1 MSKSIRRLTSFVLLM
16 FLTLFAFATNI
27 QVFQA
32 DSLVGDGRNV
42 RASYDSYKTLR
53 GTILIDSNPIAS
65 SYEVDDNFRYQREY
79 SSEVYSH
86 LTGYFSLFQGST
98 GVEREMTN
106 FLSGQS
112 SAQFFDQIN
121 AVLSGTPISGANVEL
136 TIDDELQ
143 QAAWK
148 ALGNNKGSVVAIDPK
163 TGEIKALVSKPGFD
177 ANLLASHSFASSSS
191 AYEELLTDPNDPLV
205 NRAISGDQYHPGS
218 VFKMVV
224 AAAAFESGRFD
235 PDTEF
240 ENPNFLPLPGSIST
254 VQNANDSTCGE
265 TETVTLRTAFVKS
278 CNIPFAELG
287 MQLGADELRVQSELF
302 GFGRTVE
309 IPMPVSQSIFPEQLN
324 QPQTALVSFG
334 QYDLRSTPLQ
344 MAMVTSAIANQG
356 IIYSPQLID
365 RVVSNN
371 LELLSD
377 PAPQVFGSPISQS
390 TAGLITQMM
399 FESVEVG
406 AAGNAKIPGM
416 AVAGKTGTAENGIGQ
431 PFTYWFTGFAPAENP
446 ELVVTVVVEGED
458 QLSTGNSIS
467 APIGRKLLE
476 SVR

>member
-16 FLTLFAFATNI
+16 FLTLFAFATSI

-98 GVEREMTN
+98 GVEREMSN

-163 TGEIKALVSKPGFD
+163 TGEIKALVSKPAFD

-458 QLSTGNSIS
+458 QSSTGNSLS

>member
-254 VQNANDSTCGE
+254 VQNANDSTCGD
-265 TETVTLRTAFVKS
+265 TDTVTLRTAFVKS

-309 IPMPVSQSIFPEQLN
+309 IPMPVSQSVFPEQLN

>member
-16 FLTLFAFATNI
+16 FLTLFAFATGI

-53 GTILIDSNPIAS
+53 GTILVESNPIAS

-98 GVEREMTN
+98 GIEREMSN

-121 AVLSGTPISGANVEL
+121 AVLSGTPVSGANVEL

-143 QAAWK
+143 QEAWK
-148 ALGNNKGSVVAIDPK
+148 ALGDNKGSVIAIDPK

-218 VFKMVV
+218 VFKLVV
-224 AAAAFESGRFD
+224 AAAAFENGGFD

-240 ENPNFLPLPGSIST
+240 ENPDFLPLPGSIS
-254 VQNANDSTCGE
+254 VVRNANDSTCGE
-265 TETVTLRTAFVKS
+265 NPTVTLREAFIKS

-287 MQLGADELRVQSELF
+287 MRLGADELRVQSELF

-309 IPMPVSQSIFPEQLN
+309 IPMPVSASIFPEQLN

-344 MAMVTSAIANQG
+344 MAMVTSAVANQG
-356 IIYSPQLID
+356 IIHSPQLID

-377 PAPQVFGSPISQS
+377 PEPQVFGSPISQS

-399 FESVEVG
+399 FDSVEVG

-416 AVAGKTGTAENGIGQ
+416 AVAGKTGTAENGLGQ
-431 PFTYWFTGFAPAENP
+431 PYTYWFTGFAPAENP

-458 QLSTGNSIS
+458 QSFRGNTIA
-467 APIGRKLLE
+467 APIGRQLLE

>member
-16 FLTLFAFATNI
+16 FLTLFAFATSI

-98 GVEREMTN
+98 GVEREMSN

-458 QLSTGNSIS
+458 QSSTGNSIS

>member
-1 MSKSIRRLTSFVLLM
+1 MSKSIRRLTSFILIM
-16 FLTLFAFATNI
+16 FLTLFAFATGI

-32 DSLVGDGRNV
+32 DSLVSDGRNV
-42 RASYDSYKTLR
+42 RVSYDSYKTLR
-53 GTILIDSNPIAS
+53 GTILVESNPIAS
-65 SYEVDDNFRYQREY
+65 SFEVDDNFRYQREY
-79 SSEVYSH
+79 ESDVYSH

-98 GVEREMTN
+98 GIEREMSN

-136 TIDDELQ
+136 TIDGDLQ
-143 QAAWK
+143 QEAWD
-148 ALGNNKGSVVAIDPK
+148 ALGNNKGSVIAIDPK

-177 ANLLASHSFASSSS
+177 ANLLASHSFSSSSS
-191 AYEELLTDPNDPLV
+191 AYEELLTDPDDPLI
-205 NRAISGDQYHPGS
+205 NRSISGDQYHPGS

-240 ENPNFLPLPGSIST
+240 ENPDFLRLPGSFSRI
-254 VQNANDSTCGE
+254 QNANDSTCGE
-265 TETVTLRTAFVKS
+265 GETVTLRTAFVRS

-287 MQLGADELRVQSELF
+287 MQLGEDELRVQSELF
-302 GFGRTVE
+302 GFGRSVN
-309 IPMPVSQSIFPEQLN
+309 IPMPVSRSIFPEDLN
-324 QPQTALVSFG
+324 QAQTALVSFG
-334 QYDLRSTPLQ
+334 QYDLRSTPMQ

-377 PAPQVFGSPISQS
+377 PQPQVFGSPISQS
-390 TAGLITQMM
+390 TAGLLTQMM

-416 AVAGKTGTAENGIGQ
+416 AVAGKTGTAENGLGQ

-446 ELVVTVVVEGED
+446 ELVVTVVVEGVD
-458 QLSTGNSIS
+458 QSATGNSIA

>member
-1 MSKSIRRLTSFVLLM
+1 MTAIKPLEGPFCE
-16 FLTLFAFATNI
+16 
-27 QVFQA
+27 
-32 DSLVGDGRNV
+32 
-42 RASYDSYKTLR
+42 
-53 GTILIDSNPIAS
+53 SNPIAS
-65 SYEVDDNFRYQREY
+65 SFEVDDNFRYQREY
-79 SSEVYSH
+79 QSEVYSH

-98 GVEREMTN
+98 GIEREMSN

-112 SAQFFDQIN
+112 SEQFFDQIN

-136 TIDDELQ
+136 TIDADLQ
-143 QAAWK
+143 QRAWD
-148 ALGNNKGSVVAIDPK
+148 ALGNNRGAVVAIDPK

-191 AYEELLTDPNDPLV
+191 AYEDLLTDPDDPLV
-205 NRAISGDQYHPGS
+205 NRALSGDQYHPGS

-224 AAAAFESGRFD
+224 AAAAFENGNYS

-240 ENPNFLPLPGSIST
+240 ENPDFLRLPGT
-254 VQNANDSTCGE
+254 FTNVTNANDSTCGDE
-265 TETVTLRTAFVKS
+265 ETVTLRTAFVRS

-287 MQLGADELRVQSELF
+287 MQLGSDELRVQSELF
-302 GFGRTVE
+302 GFSRSVD
-309 IPMPVSQSIFPEQLN
+309 IPMPVSASIFPEELN

-334 QYDLRSTPLQ
+334 QYDLRSTPIQ
-344 MAMVTSAIANQG
+344 MAMVTQAIANQG

-377 PAPQVFGSPISQS
+377 PQPQVFGSPISQS

-416 AVAGKTGTAENGIGQ
+416 AVAGKTGTAENGVGQ

-458 QLSTGNSIS
+458 QSSSGNASA
-467 APIGRKLLE
+467 APIGKRILE
-476 SVR
+476 TVR

>member
-1 MSKSIRRLTSFVLLM
+1 
-16 FLTLFAFATNI
+16 
-27 QVFQA
+27 
-32 DSLVGDGRNV
+32 
-42 RASYDSYKTLR
+42 
-53 GTILIDSNPIAS
+53 
-65 SYEVDDNFRYQREY
+65 
-79 SSEVYSH
+79 
-86 LTGYFSLFQGST
+86 
-98 GVEREMTN
+98 
-106 FLSGQS
+106 
-112 SAQFFDQIN
+112 
-121 AVLSGTPISGANVEL
+121 
-136 TIDDELQ
+136 
-143 QAAWK
+143 
-148 ALGNNKGSVVAIDPK
+148 
-163 TGEIKALVSKPGFD
+163 
-177 ANLLASHSFASSSS
+177 
-191 AYEELLTDPNDPLV
+191 
-205 NRAISGDQYHPGS
+205 
-218 VFKMVV
+218 
-224 AAAAFESGRFD
+224 
-235 PDTEF
+235 
-240 ENPNFLPLPGSIST
+240 
-254 VQNANDSTCGE
+254 
-265 TETVTLRTAFVKS
+265 
-278 CNIPFAELG
+278 
-287 MQLGADELRVQSELF
+287 
-302 GFGRTVE
+302 
-309 IPMPVSQSIFPEQLN
+309 MPVSQSIFPEQLN

-458 QLSTGNSIS
+458 RSSTGNSIS

>member
-16 FLTLFAFATNI
+16 FLTLFAFATSI

-98 GVEREMTN
+98 GVEREMSN

-406 AAGNAKIPGM
+406 AAGNAKIQGM

-458 QLSTGNSIS
+458 RSSTGNSIS

>member
-16 FLTLFAFATNI
+16 FLTLFAFATSI

-98 GVEREMTN
+98 GVEREMSN

-446 ELVVTVVVEGED
+446 ELVVTVVIEGED

>member
-1 MSKSIRRLTSFVLLM
+1 MSKSIRRLTSFILIM
-16 FLTLFAFATNI
+16 FLTLFAFATGI

-32 DSLVGDGRNV
+32 DSLISDGRNV
-42 RASYDSYKTLR
+42 RVSYDSYKTLR
-53 GTILIDSNPIAS
+53 GTILVESNPIAS
-65 SYEVDDNFRYQREY
+65 SFEVDDNFRYQRQYE
-79 SSEVYSH
+79 SEVYSH

-98 GVEREMTN
+98 GIEREMSN

-136 TIDDELQ
+136 TIDGDLQ
-143 QAAWK
+143 QEAWD
-148 ALGNNKGSVVAIDPK
+148 ALGNNKGSVIAIDPK
-163 TGEIKALVSKPGFD
+163 SGEIKALVSKPGFD
-177 ANLLASHSFASSSS
+177 ANLLASHSFSSSSS
-191 AYEELLTDPNDPLV
+191 AYEELLTDPDDPLI
-205 NRAISGDQYHPGS
+205 NRSISGDQYHPGS

-235 PDTEF
+235 PDSEF
-240 ENPNFLPLPGSIST
+240 ENPDFLRLPGSFSRI
-254 VQNANDSTCGE
+254 QNANDSTCGE
-265 TETVTLRTAFVKS
+265 GETVTLRTAFVKS

-302 GFGRTVE
+302 GFGRSVD
-309 IPMPVSQSIFPEQLN
+309 IPMPVSASIFPEDLN
-324 QPQTALVSFG
+324 EAQTALVSFG
-334 QYDLRSTPLQ
+334 QYDLRSTPMQ

-390 TAGLITQMM
+390 TAGLLTQMM

-416 AVAGKTGTAENGIGQ
+416 AVAGKTGTAENGLGE
-431 PFTYWFTGFAPAENP
+431 PYTYWFTGFAPAENP
-446 ELVVTVVVEGED
+446 ELVVTVVVEGVD
-458 QLSTGNSIS
+458 QSATGNSLA

>member
-1 MSKSIRRLTSFVLLM
+1 MSKSIRRLTSFILIM
-16 FLTLFAFATNI
+16 FLTLFAFATGI

-32 DSLVGDGRNV
+32 DSLVSDGRNV
-42 RASYDSYKTLR
+42 RVSYDSYKTLR
-53 GTILIDSNPIAS
+53 GTILVESNPIAS
-65 SYEVDDNFRYQREY
+65 SFEVDDNFRYQREY
-79 SSEVYSH
+79 QSEVYSH

-98 GVEREMTN
+98 GIEREMSN

-136 TIDDELQ
+136 TIDDDLQ
-143 QAAWK
+143 QAAWD
-148 ALGNNKGSVVAIDPK
+148 ALGNNKGSVIAIDPK
-163 TGEIKALVSKPGFD
+163 SGEIKALVSKPGFD
-177 ANLLASHSFASSSS
+177 ANLLASHSFSSSSS
-191 AYEELLTDPNDPLV
+191 AYEELLTDPDDPLI
-205 NRAISGDQYHPGS
+205 NRSISGDQYHPGS
-218 VFKMVV
+218 VFKLVV

-240 ENPNFLPLPGSIST
+240 DNPDFLRLPGSFSR

-265 TETVTLRTAFVKS
+265 GETVTLRTAFVKS

-302 GFGRTVE
+302 GFGRDVD
-309 IPMPVSQSIFPEQLN
+309 IPMPVSRSIFPEELN
-324 QPQTALVSFG
+324 EAQTALVSFG
-334 QYDLRSTPLQ
+334 QYDLRSTPMQ

-377 PAPQVFGSPISQS
+377 PEPQVFGSPISQS
-390 TAGLITQMM
+390 TAGLLTQMM

-416 AVAGKTGTAENGIGQ
+416 AVAGKTGTAENGLGQ
-431 PFTYWFTGFAPAENP
+431 PYTYWFTGFAPAENP
-446 ELVVTVVVEGED
+446 ELVVTVVVEGVD
-458 QLSTGNSIS
+458 QLATGNSMA

>member
-16 FLTLFAFATNI
+16 FLTLFAFATSI

-98 GVEREMTN
+98 GVEREMSN

-458 QLSTGNSIS
+458 RSSTGNSIS

>member
-1 MSKSIRRLTSFVLLM
+1 M
-16 FLTLFAFATNI
+16 FLTLFAFATSI

-98 GVEREMTN
+98 GVEREMSN

-458 QLSTGNSIS
+458 RSSTGNSIS

>member
-1 MSKSIRRLTSFVLLM
+1 M
-16 FLTLFAFATNI
+16 FLTLLAFATGI

-32 DSLVGDGRNV
+32 ETLVSDGRNV

-53 GTILIDSNPIAS
+53 GTILVESNPIAS
-65 SYEVDDNFRYQREY
+65 SFEVDDNFRYQREY
-79 SSEVYSH
+79 QSEVYSH

-98 GVEREMTN
+98 GIEREMSN

-112 SAQFFDQIN
+112 SEQFFDQIN

-136 TIDDELQ
+136 TIDADLQ
-143 QAAWK
+143 QRAWD
-148 ALGNNKGSVVAIDPK
+148 ALGNNRGAVVAIDPK

-191 AYEELLTDPNDPLV
+191 AYEDLLTDPDDPLV
-205 NRAISGDQYHPGS
+205 NRALSGDQYHPGS

-224 AAAAFESGRFD
+224 AAAAFENGNYS

-240 ENPNFLPLPGSIST
+240 ENPDFLRLPGT
-254 VQNANDSTCGE
+254 FTNVTNANDSTCGDE
-265 TETVTLRTAFVKS
+265 ETVTLRTAFVRS

-287 MQLGADELRVQSELF
+287 MQLGSDELRVQSELF
-302 GFGRTVE
+302 GFSRSVD
-309 IPMPVSQSIFPEQLN
+309 IPMPVSASIFPEELN

-334 QYDLRSTPLQ
+334 QYDLRSTPIQ
-344 MAMVTSAIANQG
+344 MAMVTQAIANQG

-377 PAPQVFGSPISQS
+377 PQPQVFGSPISQS

-416 AVAGKTGTAENGIGQ
+416 AVAGKTGTAENGVGQ

-458 QLSTGNSIS
+458 QSSSGNASA
-467 APIGRKLLE
+467 APIGKRILE
-476 SVR
+476 TVR

>member
-1 MSKSIRRLTSFVLLM
+1 MSKSIRRLTSFILIM
-16 FLTLFAFATNI
+16 FLTLFAFATGI

-32 DSLVGDGRNV
+32 DSLISDGRNV
-42 RASYDSYKTLR
+42 RVSYDSYKTLR
-53 GTILIDSNPIAS
+53 GTILVESNPIAS
-65 SYEVDDNFRYQREY
+65 SFEVDDNFRYQRQYE
-79 SSEVYSH
+79 SEVYSH

-98 GVEREMTN
+98 GIEREMSN

-136 TIDDELQ
+136 TIDGDLQ
-143 QAAWK
+143 QEAWD
-148 ALGNNKGSVVAIDPK
+148 ALGNNKGSVIAIDPK
-163 TGEIKALVSKPGFD
+163 SGEIKALVSKPGFD
-177 ANLLASHSFASSSS
+177 ANLLASHSFSSSSS
-191 AYEELLTDPNDPLV
+191 AYEELLTDPDDPLI
-205 NRAISGDQYHPGS
+205 NRSISGDQYHPGS

-235 PDTEF
+235 PDSEF
-240 ENPNFLPLPGSIST
+240 ENPDFLRLPGSFSRI
-254 VQNANDSTCGE
+254 QNANDSTCGE
-265 TETVTLRTAFVKS
+265 GETVTLRTAFVKS

-302 GFGRTVE
+302 GFGRSVD
-309 IPMPVSQSIFPEQLN
+309 IPMPVSASIFPADLN
-324 QPQTALVSFG
+324 EAQTALVSFG
-334 QYDLRSTPLQ
+334 QYDLRSTPMQ

-390 TAGLITQMM
+390 TAGLLTQMM

-416 AVAGKTGTAENGIGQ
+416 AVAGKTGTAENGLGQ
-431 PFTYWFTGFAPAENP
+431 PYTYWFTGFAPAENP
-446 ELVVTVVVEGED
+446 ELVVTVVVEGVD
-458 QLSTGNSIS
+458 QSATGNSLA

>member
-16 FLTLFAFATNI
+16 FLTLFAFATGI

-32 DSLVGDGRNV
+32 DSLVGDGRNI

-53 GTILIDSNPIAS
+53 GTILVESNPIAS

-79 SSEVYSH
+79 FSEVYSH

-98 GVEREMTN
+98 GIEREMSN

-121 AVLSGTPISGANVEL
+121 AVLSGTPVSGANVEL

-143 QAAWK
+143 QEAWE
-148 ALGNNKGSVVAIDPK
+148 ALGDNRGAVVAIDPK
-163 TGEIKALVSKPGFD
+163 TGDIKALVSKPGFD

-205 NRAISGDQYHPGS
+205 NRTISGDQYHPGS
-218 VFKMVV
+218 VFKLVV
-224 AAAAFESGRFD
+224 AAAAFENGGFD

-240 ENPNFLPLPGSIST
+240 ENPDFLPLPGSIS
-254 VQNANDSTCGE
+254 VVRNANDSTCGE
-265 TETVTLRTAFVKS
+265 NPTVTLREAFIKS

-287 MQLGADELRVQSELF
+287 MRLGADELRVQSELF

-309 IPMPVSQSIFPEQLN
+309 IPMPVSASIFPEQLN

-344 MAMVTSAIANQG
+344 MAMVTSAVANQG
-356 IIYSPQLID
+356 IIHSPQLID

-377 PAPQVFGSPISQS
+377 PEPQVFGSPISQS

-399 FESVEVG
+399 FDSVEVG

-416 AVAGKTGTAENGIGQ
+416 AVAGKTGTAENGLGQ
-431 PFTYWFTGFAPAENP
+431 PYTYWFTGFAPAENP

-458 QLSTGNSIS
+458 QSFRGNTIA
-467 APIGRKLLE
+467 APIGRQLLE

>member
-1 MSKSIRRLTSFVLLM
+1 VSRYIRRLTSFVLLM
-16 FLTLFAFATNI
+16 FLTLLAFATGI

-32 DSLVGDGRNV
+32 ETLVSDGRNV

-53 GTILIDSNPIAS
+53 GTILVESNPIAS
-65 SYEVDDNFRYQREY
+65 SFEVDDNFRYQREY
-79 SSEVYSH
+79 QSEVYSH

-98 GVEREMTN
+98 GIEREMSN

-112 SAQFFDQIN
+112 SEQFFDQIN

-136 TIDDELQ
+136 TIDADLQ
-143 QAAWK
+143 QRAWD
-148 ALGNNKGSVVAIDPK
+148 ALGNNRGAVVAIDPK

-191 AYEELLTDPNDPLV
+191 AYEDLLTDPDDPLV
-205 NRAISGDQYHPGS
+205 NRALSGDQYHPGS

-224 AAAAFESGRFD
+224 AAAAFENGNYS

-240 ENPNFLPLPGSIST
+240 ENPDFLRLPGT
-254 VQNANDSTCGE
+254 FTNVTNANDSTCGDE
-265 TETVTLRTAFVKS
+265 ETVTLRTAFVRS

-287 MQLGADELRVQSELF
+287 MQLGSDELRVQSELF
-302 GFGRTVE
+302 GFSRSVD
-309 IPMPVSQSIFPEQLN
+309 IPMPVSASIFPEELN

-334 QYDLRSTPLQ
+334 QYDLRSTPIQ
-344 MAMVTSAIANQG
+344 MAMVTQAIANQG

-377 PAPQVFGSPISQS
+377 PQPQVFGSPISQS

-416 AVAGKTGTAENGIGQ
+416 AVAGKTGTAENGVGQ

-458 QLSTGNSIS
+458 QSSSGNASA
-467 APIGRKLLE
+467 APIGKRILE
-476 SVR
+476 TVR

>member
-16 FLTLFAFATNI
+16 FLTLFAFATSI

-98 GVEREMTN
+98 GVEREMSN

-406 AAGNAKIPGM
+406 AAGNAKIPGI
-416 AVAGKTGTAENGIGQ
+416 AVAGKTGTAENGIDQ

-446 ELVVTVVVEGED
+446 ELVVTVVIEGED

>member
-16 FLTLFAFATNI
+16 FLTLFAFATSI

-98 GVEREMTN
+98 GVEREMSN

>member
-1 MSKSIRRLTSFVLLM
+1 MSKSIRRLTSFILIM
-16 FLTLFAFATNI
+16 FLTLFAFATGI

-32 DSLVGDGRNV
+32 DSLISDGRNV
-42 RASYDSYKTLR
+42 RVSYDSYKTLR
-53 GTILIDSNPIAS
+53 GTILVESNPIAS
-65 SYEVDDNFRYQREY
+65 SFEVDDNFRYQRQYE
-79 SSEVYSH
+79 SEVYSH

-98 GVEREMTN
+98 GIEREMSN

-136 TIDDELQ
+136 TIDGDLQ
-143 QAAWK
+143 QEAWD
-148 ALGNNKGSVVAIDPK
+148 ALGNNKGSVIAIDPK
-163 TGEIKALVSKPGFD
+163 SGEIKALVSKPGFD
-177 ANLLASHSFASSSS
+177 ANLLASHSFSSSSS
-191 AYEELLTDPNDPLV
+191 AYEELLTDPDDPLI
-205 NRAISGDQYHPGS
+205 NRSISGDQYHPGS

-240 ENPNFLPLPGSIST
+240 ENPDFLRLPGSFSRI
-254 VQNANDSTCGE
+254 QNANDSTCGE
-265 TETVTLRTAFVKS
+265 GETVTLRTAFVKS

-302 GFGRTVE
+302 GFGRSVD
-309 IPMPVSQSIFPEQLN
+309 IPMPVSASIFPADLN
-324 QPQTALVSFG
+324 EAQTALVSFG
-334 QYDLRSTPLQ
+334 QYDLRSTPMQ

-371 LELLSD
+371 LELLSA

-390 TAGLITQMM
+390 TAGLLTQMM

-416 AVAGKTGTAENGIGQ
+416 AVAGKTGTAENGLGQ
-431 PFTYWFTGFAPAENP
+431 PYTYWFTGFAPAENP
-446 ELVVTVVVEGED
+446 ELVVTVVVEGVD
-458 QLSTGNSIS
+458 QSATGNSLA

>member
-16 FLTLFAFATNI
+16 FLTLFAFATSI

-98 GVEREMTN
+98 GVEREMSN

-458 QLSTGNSIS
+458 QSSTGNSLS

>member
-16 FLTLFAFATNI
+16 FLTLFAFATSI

-98 GVEREMTN
+98 GVEREMSN

-344 MAMVTSAIANQG
+344 MTMVTSAIANQG

-458 QLSTGNSIS
+458 RSSTGNSIS

>member
-1 MSKSIRRLTSFVLLM
+1 MSRYIRRLTSFVLLM
-16 FLTLFAFATNI
+16 FLTLLAFATGI

-32 DSLVGDGRNV
+32 ETLVSDGRNV

-53 GTILIDSNPIAS
+53 GTILVESNPVAS
-65 SYEVDDNFRYQREY
+65 SFEVDDNFRYQREY
-79 SSEVYSH
+79 QSEVYSH

-98 GVEREMTN
+98 GIEREMSN

-112 SAQFFDQIN
+112 SEQFFDQIN

-136 TIDDELQ
+136 TIDADLQ
-143 QAAWK
+143 QKAWD
-148 ALGNNKGSVVAIDPK
+148 ALGDNRGAVVAIDPK

-191 AYEELLTDPNDPLV
+191 AYEELLTDPDDPLV
-205 NRAISGDQYHPGS
+205 NRALSGDQYHPGS
-218 VFKMVV
+218 VFKLVV
-224 AAAAFESGRFD
+224 AAAAFENGNYS

-240 ENPNFLPLPGSIST
+240 ENPDFLRLPGTFTSVT
-254 VQNANDSTCGE
+254 NANDSTCGDE
-265 TETVTLRTAFVKS
+265 ETVTLRTAFVRS

-287 MQLGADELRVQSELF
+287 MQLGSDELRIQSELF
-302 GFGRTVE
+302 GFSRSVD
-309 IPMPVSQSIFPEQLN
+309 IPMPVSASIFPEELN

-334 QYDLRSTPLQ
+334 QYDLRSTPIQ
-344 MAMVTSAIANQG
+344 MAMVTQAIANQG

-377 PAPQVFGSPISQS
+377 PQPQVFGSPISQS

-416 AVAGKTGTAENGIGQ
+416 AVAGKTGTAENGVGQ

-458 QLSTGNSIS
+458 QSSSGNVSA
-467 APIGRKLLE
+467 APIGKRILE

>member
-98 GVEREMTN
+98 GVEREMSN

-344 MAMVTSAIANQG
+344 IAMVTSAIANQG

>member
-1 MSKSIRRLTSFVLLM
+1 MSKSIRRLTSFILIM
-16 FLTLFAFATNI
+16 FLTLFAFATGI

-32 DSLVGDGRNV
+32 DSLISDGRNV
-42 RASYDSYKTLR
+42 RLSYDSYKTLR
-53 GTILIDSNPIAS
+53 GTILVESNPIAS
-65 SYEVDDNFRYQREY
+65 SFEVDDNFRYQRQYE
-79 SSEVYSH
+79 SEVYSH

-98 GVEREMTN
+98 GIEREMSN

-136 TIDDELQ
+136 TIDGDLQ
-143 QAAWK
+143 QEAWD
-148 ALGNNKGSVVAIDPK
+148 ALGNNKGSVIAIDPK
-163 TGEIKALVSKPGFD
+163 SGEIKALVSKPGFD
-177 ANLLASHSFASSSS
+177 ANLLASHSFSSSSS
-191 AYEELLTDPNDPLV
+191 AYEELLTDPDDPLI
-205 NRAISGDQYHPGS
+205 NRSISGDQYHPGS

-240 ENPNFLPLPGSIST
+240 ENPDFLRLPGSFSRI
-254 VQNANDSTCGE
+254 QNANDSSCGE
-265 TETVTLRTAFVKS
+265 GETVTLRTAFVKS

-302 GFGRTVE
+302 GFGRSVD
-309 IPMPVSQSIFPEQLN
+309 IPMPVSASIFPADLN
-324 QPQTALVSFG
+324 EAQTALVSFG
-334 QYDLRSTPLQ
+334 QYDLRSTPMQ

-390 TAGLITQMM
+390 TAGLLTQMM

-406 AAGNAKIPGM
+406 AAGNAKISGM
-416 AVAGKTGTAENGIGQ
+416 AVAGKTGTAENGLGQ
-431 PFTYWFTGFAPAENP
+431 PYTYWFTGFAPAENP
-446 ELVVTVVVEGED
+446 ELVVTVVVEGVD
-458 QLSTGNSIS
+458 QSATGNSLA

>member
-1 MSKSIRRLTSFVLLM
+1 VSRYIRRLTSFVLLM
-16 FLTLFAFATNI
+16 FLTLLAFATGI

-32 DSLVGDGRNV
+32 ETLVSDGRNV

-53 GTILIDSNPIAS
+53 GTILVESNPVAS
-65 SYEVDDNFRYQREY
+65 SFEVDDNFRYQREY
-79 SSEVYSH
+79 ESEVYSH

-98 GVEREMTN
+98 GIEREMSN

-112 SAQFFDQIN
+112 SEQFFDQIN

-136 TIDDELQ
+136 TIDADLQ
-143 QAAWK
+143 QAAWD
-148 ALGNNKGSVVAIDPK
+148 ALGDNRGAVVAIDPK
-163 TGEIKALVSKPGFD
+163 TGQIKALVSKPGFD

-191 AYEELLTDPNDPLV
+191 AYEELLTDPDDPLV

-224 AAAAFESGRFD
+224 AAAAFENGNYS

-240 ENPNFLPLPGSIST
+240 ENPDFLRLPGT
-254 VQNANDSTCGE
+254 FTNVTNANDSTCGDE
-265 TETVTLRTAFVKS
+265 ETVTLRTAFVRS

-287 MQLGADELRVQSELF
+287 MQLGSDELRVQSELF
-302 GFGRTVE
+302 GFGRSVD
-309 IPMPVSQSIFPEQLN
+309 IPMPVSASIFPEELN

-334 QYDLRSTPLQ
+334 QYDLRSTPIQ
-344 MAMVTSAIANQG
+344 MAMVTQAIANQG

-377 PAPQVFGSPISQS
+377 PQPQVFGSPISQS

-406 AAGNAKIPGM
+406 AAGRAKIPGM
-416 AVAGKTGTAENGIGQ
+416 AVAGKTGTAENGIGE

-458 QLSTGNSIS
+458 QSSSGNASA
-467 APIGRKLLE
+467 APIGKRILE

>member
-98 GVEREMTN
+98 GVEREMSN

>member
-16 FLTLFAFATNI
+16 FLTLFAFATSI

-98 GVEREMTN
+98 GVEREMSN

-240 ENPNFLPLPGSIST
+240 KNPNFLPLPGSIST

-458 QLSTGNSIS
+458 RSSTGNSIS

>member
-16 FLTLFAFATNI
+16 FLTLLAFATGI

-32 DSLVGDGRNV
+32 ETLVSDGRNV

-53 GTILIDSNPIAS
+53 GTILVESNPIAS
-65 SYEVDDNFRYQREY
+65 SFEVDDNFRYQREY
-79 SSEVYSH
+79 QSEVYSH

-98 GVEREMTN
+98 GIEREMSN

-136 TIDDELQ
+136 TIDADLQ
-143 QAAWK
+143 QAAWD
-148 ALGNNKGSVVAIDPK
+148 ALGDNRGAVVAIDPK

-191 AYEELLTDPNDPLV
+191 AYEELLTDPDDPLV

-224 AAAAFESGRFD
+224 AAAAFENGNYS

-240 ENPNFLPLPGSIST
+240 ENPDFLRLPGT
-254 VQNANDSTCGE
+254 FTNVTNANDSTCGDE
-265 TETVTLRTAFVKS
+265 ETVTLRTAFVRS

-302 GFGRTVE
+302 GFGRSVD
-309 IPMPVSQSIFPEQLN
+309 IPMPVSTSVFPEELN

-334 QYDLRSTPLQ
+334 QYDLRSTPIQ
-344 MAMVTSAIANQG
+344 IAMVTQAIANQG

-377 PAPQVFGSPISQS
+377 PQPRVFGSPISQS

-406 AAGNAKIPGM
+406 AAGRAKIPGM
-416 AVAGKTGTAENGIGQ
+416 AVAGKTGTAENGIGE

-458 QLSTGNSIS
+458 QSSSGNASA
-467 APIGRKLLE
+467 APIGKRILE